1 MLTPAT
7 MTTLSAVIPV
17 HNSESTLA
25 ELVVRVIAA
34 LEGQVEAHELLLV
47 NDGSQDR
54 SWEQIQ
60 ALSHRY
66 PEVRGINLMRNFGQ
80 HNAVL
85 AGIREAKYDVVA
97 TLDDDLQNPPE
108 EIPRLLAALEDDVDV
123 VYGTPLKAQHGWMR
137 YLTSRATKVA
147 LQSAMGSEMAG
158 GLSNFRVF
166 RTRLRDAFGNCRG
179 PHISID
185 VLLAWGTRRFAV
197 VPVQHDARL
206 VGKSGYGWRRLAT
219 HALNMTTGFSALP
232 LRLASVMGFV
242 ASFFGLGVLVYV
254 VTVRLVHGGE
264 VPGFA
269 FLASIIAIFSGVQLF
284 ALGIMGEYLARM
296 HFRLMDKPPYAVADR
311 VDGAQLSTASTS
323 YEQVAGMSA
332 SGAPREGLTR

>member
-1 MLTPAT
+1 

-25 ELVVRVIAA
+25 ELVFRVSAA
-34 LEGQVEAHELLLV
+34 LEGQVEAYELLLV
-47 NDGSQDR
+47 NDGSHDR
-54 SWEQIQ
+54 SWEQIR
-60 ALSHRY
+60 ALSQRY
-66 PEVRGINLMRNFGQ
+66 PEVRGIDLMRNFGQ

-85 AGIREAKYDVVA
+85 AGIREAKYEVVA

-108 EIPRLLAALEDDVDV
+108 EIPKLLAALEDDIDV
-123 VYGTPLKAQHGWMR
+123 VYGSPLKAQHGWMR
-137 YLTSRATKVA
+137 HLSSRATKVA
-147 LQSAMGSEMAG
+147 LQSAIGSEMAG
-158 GLSNFRVF
+158 KLSNFRVF
-166 RTRLRDAFGNCRG
+166 RTKLRDTFGHCRG

-185 VLLAWGTRRFAV
+185 VLLAWGTRRFAI
-197 VPVQHDARL
+197 VPVQHDPRL
-206 VGKSGYGWRRLAT
+206 VGKSGYGWKRLAT

-232 LRLASVMGFV
+232 LRLASVTGLV
-242 ASFFGLGVLVYV
+242 ASLFGLAVLVYV
-254 VTVRLVHGGE
+254 VTVRLGHGDE

-311 VDGAQLSTASTS
+311 VDGAQPSSAGTPHG
-323 YEQVAGMSA
+323 QVAGMTARGPS
-332 SGAPREGLTR
+332 REGSAP